1 METGPLIPD
10 TFALAA
16 RCHAE
21 GNRALAAGN
30 WRAGLAHYE
39 QALRLR
45 PDFVEAY
52 NDLGMALQHF
62 GEWARAAQ
70 CYRQAIHLMPSFAP
84 AYNNMGNAL
93 RAQGQW
99 AAAATAFE
107 EALRL
112 QPDSPEIAFN
122 LASTHHDQGEL
133 DKAVLYYRQALRLR
147 PEYVEVSNSLATA
160 FKEQGLLDEAIAQC
174 RETLKLEPDHA
185 LSYYNLSE
193 LAAEGRYQFAPEE
206 LGRIKSILA
215 SANSSTLERSLCC
228 FALGTV
234 LNKQGC
240 YDEAFG
246 YYQRGNEEKKQV
258 LQGRGITFDAE
269 AHRARTDRMIAC
281 HGRSYFERV
290 KKWGT
295 ATDLPVFIIGMPRS
309 GSTLV
314 EQILASHPRVFGGG
328 EIGDLHPFIAQ
339 FATKPN
345 ATPQL
350 PNIRAARK
358 VAADYL
364 RHLAVQGQGAGRVT
378 VKTLENFLHLGVIA
392 TLFPRA
398 RIIHCRR
405 DPIDTCLSCY
415 FQNFQNVDFACSLE
429 DIGAYYNAYET
440 LMAHWSRVLPLE
452 IHEVRYEELIQDQ
465 EAVTRKL
472 LSYCGLDWDERCLAF
487 YETRRA
493 VRTASAIQVRKP
505 ISGRAI
511 GRWRHYRSHLGPLFR
526 ALGRPVDDA

>member
-1 METGPLIPD
+1 MTPVPD
-10 TFALAA
+10 TLRLAA

-21 GNRALAAGN
+21 GKRALAAGN

-84 AYNNMGNAL
+84 AYNNLGNAL
-93 RAQGQW
+93 RAQGQET
-99 AAAATAFE
+99 AAAAAFE

-112 QPDSPEIAFN
+112 QPDSPDIAFN
-122 LASTHHDQGEL
+122 LGSACHDQGEL
-133 DKAVLYYRQALRLR
+133 DKAVLYYRRALRLR
-147 PEYVEVSNSLATA
+147 PDYVEVSNSLATA
-160 FKEQGLLDEAIAQC
+160 FKEQGLLDEAIVQC
-174 RETLKLEPDHA
+174 RETLKLEPNHA

-206 LGRIKSILA
+206 LGRIKAILA
-215 SANSSTLERSLCC
+215 SGNSSTLERSLCS

-246 YYQRGNEEKKQV
+246 YYRRGNEEKKQ
-258 LQGRGITFDAE
+258 LLRERGVIFDAQ
-269 AHRARTDRMIAC
+269 AHRARTDRIIAC

-314 EQILASHPRVFGGG
+314 EQILASHPQVFGGG
-328 EIGDLHPFIAQ
+328 EIGDMHPFLAR
-339 FATKPN
+339 FATKSDAAPL
-345 ATPQL
+345 L
-350 PNIRAARK
+350 PNLRAARK
-358 VAADYL
+358 LAADYL
-364 RHLAVQGQGAGRVT
+364 QHLAARAHKAERAT
-378 VKTLENFLHLGVIA
+378 VKTLENFMHLGVIA

-398 RIIHCRR
+398 RVIHCRR
-405 DPIDTCLSCY
+405 DPFDTCLSCY
-415 FQNFQNVDFACSLE
+415 LQNFQNVDFACSLE

-487 YETRRA
+487 YNTRRS

-505 ISGRAI
+505 ISGQAI
-511 GRWRHYRSHLGPLFR
+511 GRWHHYRSHLGPLFR
-526 ALGRPVDDA
+526 ALGRSMDDA